1 MAQRT
6 WFRNGPSQRVRIASE
21 NWKSAGSRDT
31 GLHVRGVQSV
41 LAESLAHPNDFPI
54 CPALRQHH
62 IADIGIQEGS
72 VPTRIVRPVQANP
85 CFVTC
90 CSGKARVRF
99 GERWQICDSGFACL
113 LPAHR
118 DCAFESVPGA
128 SWKFCWV
135 SYDRPIEGITA
146 SASEAPH
153 PVRYDPLPLQ
163 LAIVGL
169 VHECNGMGV
178 PGVIQ
183 HWTDLIHQYV
193 SRFTQS
199 EAQPDTLN
207 ALWDRVAGSLAGDW
221 SLDRLAREAG
231 YSSEHLRRM
240 CQARLGRSPMQ
251 QVSFLRMRRAAE
263 LLTTTELT
271 IESVAHEVGYE
282 NPFVFS
288 NAFTK
293 RIGWRPSEYRRK
305 RPNGQASG
313 RAV

>member
-1 MAQRT
+1 M
-6 WFRNGPSQRVRIASE
+6 RIASD
-21 NWKSAGSRDT
+21 NWNPASRRDT
-31 GLHVRGVQSV
+31 GLRIRGVQSV
-41 LAESLAHPNDFPI
+41 LAESLAPLENFPV

-62 IADIGIQEGS
+62 IADIGMQEGRT
-72 VPTRIVRPVQANP
+72 PTRIVRPVETHS

-99 GERWQICDSGFACL
+99 GERWQIFDSGFACL

-118 DCAFESVPGA
+118 DCAFESVSGA

-135 SYDRPIEGITA
+135 SYDRSIDN
-146 SASEAPH
+146 SATTGLGEPC
-153 PVRYDPLPLQ
+153 PVPYDPLPLQ
-163 LAIVGL
+163 LAIAGL
-169 VHECNGMGV
+169 VHECSSLGE

-193 SRFTQS
+193 SRFTHHD
-199 EAQPDTLN
+199 ARPDTLSV
-207 ALWDRVAGSLAGDW
+207 LWDRVTANLASDW
-221 SLDRLAREAG
+221 SLDRLAHEAG
-231 YSSEHLRRM
+231 YSGEHLRRM

-251 QVSFLRMRRAAE
+251 QVNFLRMRRAAE
-263 LLTTTELT
+263 LLTSTELT
-271 IESVAHEVGYE
+271 IESIAREVGYE

-305 RPNGQASG
+305 RANGRQLAQA
-313 RAV
+313 V

>member
-1 MAQRT
+1 
-6 WFRNGPSQRVRIASE
+6 VRIASD
-21 NWKSAGSRDT
+21 NQNPASRRDT
-31 GLHVRGVQSV
+31 GLRILGLQSV
-41 LAESLAHPNDFPI
+41 LAESLAPLDNFPV

-62 IADIGIQEGS
+62 IADIGIQEGRA
-72 VPTRIVRPVQANP
+72 PTRIVRPVQTNP

-99 GERWQICDSGFACL
+99 GERWQVFDSGFACL

-118 DCAFESVPGA
+118 GCAFESVPGA

-135 SYDRPIEGITA
+135 SYDRSIIDNSVTTGSGEPR
-146 SASEAPH
+146 

-163 LAIVGL
+163 LAIAGL
-169 VHECNGMGV
+169 VHECSSLGE

-193 SRFTQS
+193 SRFTHHD
-199 EAQPDTLN
+199 AHPDTLSV
-207 ALWDRVAGSLAGDW
+207 LWERVTANLASDW

-231 YSSEHLRRM
+231 YSGEHLRRM

-263 LLTTTELT
+263 LLTSTELT
-271 IESVAHEVGYE
+271 IEAIAREVGYE

-305 RPNGQASG
+305 RVNGQRLSQ
-313 RAV
+313 AV